1 MSNSRFN
8 SGIKQVLKIFGLL
21 PVTKSFYKW
30 LSPVL
35 IPIEFLT
42 LKFTGHIPSHHIRNL
57 IYRIFGMRIGRG
69 SHIYGCAEI
78 RNPRGI
84 RIGAGTSIGH
94 YAILDGRGGLVIG
107 NNVNLSSG
115 VWIWTVEHDVASP
128 DFKANSASVVIEDYV
143 WLSCRVTVLPG
154 VTVREGAVVA
164 AGAVVT
170 KDVEPYTIV
179 GGIPAKKIGERPRG
193 LHYVLSK
200 YIHMI

>member
-1 MSNSRFN
+1 M
-8 SGIKQVLKIFGLL
+8 KQILQYLGLL
-21 PVTKSFYKW
+21 TIVKKLYQW

-42 LKFTGHIPSHHIRNL
+42 LKATGHIPSHHIRNL
-57 IYRIFGMRIGRG
+57 IYRTFGMRIGRG
-69 SHIYGCAEI
+69 SHIYGGVEV

-84 RIGAGTSIGH
+84 MIGTGTSIGH
-94 YAILDGRGGLVIG
+94 NVILDGRGGLVIG
-107 NNVNLSSG
+107 NNVNFSSG
-115 VWIWTVEHDVASP
+115 VWVWTVEHDVASP
-128 DFKANSASVVIEDYV
+128 DFKGSSAPVAVEDYA

-154 VTVREGAVVA
+154 ITLGEGAVVA

-179 GGIPAKKIGERPRG
+179 GGVPAKKIGERPRG